1 MAAEDRLREAVRTR
15 EEAAMALAFEE
26 SHRLLDRIE
35 ALKDTVPASLAGVT
49 GKFFSEAQRHR
60 AALDEYA
67 SALRQDVTGIGDEIR
82 GQLVESAEK
91 ITTAAT
97 ATREAIR
104 QLAESAQQNARK
116 AGDSAVAAARDEA
129 AQIAHAEAMRAFADV
144 SKLKMQELE
153 TAVNEAVRRFGVVQ
167 DGYDKLLGKT
177 NTLAEK
183 IESQQL
189 AGQQGSWGRTLA
201 GSLVV
206 AVVTAGLVLVGQS
219 LLSHQ
224 SLTQLSSQVSY
235 LISRA
240 NGTASAN
247 PAASYDSWGAAVLET
262 WATLPPDARQ
272 KIQRAHDQVR

>member
-1 MAAEDRLREAVRTR
+1 MDERT
-15 EEAAMALAFEE
+15 E
-26 SHRLLDRIE
+26 SIARTKIDFIYKEVLGEVDQILTRIE
-35 ALKDTVPASLAGVT
+35 ALKETVPASLAGVT

-67 SALRQDVTGIGDEIR
+67 SALRQDVAGLGDDLK

-91 ITTAAT
+91 IANAAAT
-97 ATREAIR
+97 TRETI
-104 QLAESAQQNARK
+104 QLLAVSAQQNARK

-177 NTLAEK
+177 DTLAEK
-183 IESQQL
+183 IASQQL
-189 AGQQGSWGRTLA
+189 AGQQGSWGRTLV

-235 LISRA
+235 LISRV
-240 NGTASAN
+240 NGTAPAN

-262 WATLPPDARQ
+262 WATLPPDVRQ